1 MSILG
6 VRLTDPSIRLGFHLN
21 KSPIFRRLRCIA
33 CRHFAQL
40 GQKSETS
47 AKNRG
52 LALQD
57 PLPMVVGMLLK
68 STHLIRLDHY
78 ITPIFGT

>member
-21 KSPIFRRLRCIA
+21 STAPFSG
-33 CRHFAQL
+33 RHLAQL

-47 AKNRG
+47 AKK
-52 LALQD
+52 LAKT
-57 PLPMVVGMLLK
+57 VGWLYKTLYLG
-68 STHLIRLDHY
+68 SGNYLIM
-78 ITPIFGT
+78 